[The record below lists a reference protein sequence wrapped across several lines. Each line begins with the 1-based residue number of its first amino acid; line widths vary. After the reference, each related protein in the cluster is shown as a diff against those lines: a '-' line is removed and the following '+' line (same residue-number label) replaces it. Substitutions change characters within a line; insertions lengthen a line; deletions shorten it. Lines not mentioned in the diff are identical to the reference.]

1 MGSLLVIGFYM
12 QKPEIIDNTAD
23 KSLVVHVFLNLLGTK
38 IMQKLRKRSG
48 NYLFPNL
55 IKSFLID

>member
-1 MGSLLVIGFYM
+1 MYVNY
-12 QKPEIIDNTAD
+12 IITEFSNACFS
-23 KSLVVHVFLNLLGTK
+23 KSTWYKNYAETK
-38 IMQKLRKRSG
+38 KKNG